1 MDKKHRFNVE
11 EHTTLDGKTID
22 VFPKCHMYI
31 HELEQ
36 RVKEQKEVIDKA
48 IKKINDYKIYCKENK
63 GFTEYTDI
71 EIEAIEPI
79 LIKMEDILNEVS
91 EW

>member
-1 MDKKHRFNVE
+1 MNRHRFNVE

-36 RVKEQKEVIDKA
+36 RVKEQKEVIDG
-48 IKKINDYKIYCKENK
+48 INHILNNQINYREFVDMIND
-63 GFTEYTDI
+63 I
-71 EIEAIEPI
+71 EDVV
-79 LIKMEDILNEVS
+79 KKVS
-91 EW
+91 E

>member
-1 MDKKHRFNVE
+1 MNRHRFNVE

-36 RVKEQKEVIDKA
+36 RVKEQKEVIDK
-48 IKKINDYKIYCKENK
+48 IHHILNNQINYREFVDMINDIEDVLKE
-63 GFTEYTDI
+63 
-71 EIEAIEPI
+71 
-79 LIKMEDILNEVS
+79 V
-91 EW
+91 